1 VWHTIGVDVGTS
13 GTRALVIDAN
23 GAIVGTGTATYS
35 SKNSKPNWAE
45 QNPEVW
51 WTSTCDAIHQ
61 ALSYAGIAAADVASV
76 GIAGQMHSSV
86 FLDAAGEVVRPAILW
101 CDQRTDQE
109 CDEITS
115 AIGEARLLDITC
127 NQAITGF
134 TAPKILWLQKHEP
147 KKFDRVRKV
156 LLPKDYVRFR
166 MSGEYATDMSDA
178 SGTLLFDVRNR
189 KWAHEAIESL
199 GLDSDWFPPSY
210 ESPEVIATVSA
221 IGAKETGLAEGTPI
235 VAGAGDQAATAI
247 GVGVV
252 EPGILLCTIGTSG
265 VIFAHMDSPIS
276 QPDGRLHMFCHGVP
290 GKWHVMGVTLAAG
303 GAFRWYR
310 NTFCADEEREARER
324 GVDIYDL
331 IVEGASS
338 APAGAEGLVF
348 LPYLAG
354 ERTPYPDPN
363 ASGVFFGISFRHSKE
378 HFARAVMEG
387 VTMSLLD
394 CLDLVRSL
402 GVPVTQVRASG
413 GGARSLLWRQM
424 QSNAFG
430 VPVSTVNSTDG
441 AAFGAAILALV
452 GAGVYANVESACRE
466 IIRVTDTI
474 QPDTESQGIWDG
486 LHSLY
491 SGLYP
496 NLRDSFDRRASLLRA
511 YAHDGGGRN

>member
-1 VWHTIGVDVGTS
+1 VGHTVGVDVGTS
-13 GTRALVIDAN
+13 GTRALVIDEY
-23 GAIVGTGTATYS
+23 GVIVGTGTAAYS
-35 SKNSKPNWAE
+35 SQIPKPNWVE
-45 QNPEVW
+45 QDPEVW
-51 WTSTCDAIHQ
+51 WTSTCDAIRQ
-61 ALSYAGIAAADVASV
+61 ALLDAGIAAADIAAV

-101 CDQRTDQE
+101 CDQRTGRE

-115 AIGEARLLDITC
+115 VIGAARLLDMTC

-134 TAPKILWLQKHEP
+134 TAPKILWLRKHEP
-147 KKFDRVRKV
+147 EQFDRVRRV

-189 KWAHEAIESL
+189 RWAREAIEGL
-199 GLDSDWFPPSY
+199 GLDGDWFPAAY
-210 ESPEVIATVSA
+210 ESPEIAARVSA
-221 IGAKETGLAEGTPI
+221 VGAKATGLAEGTPI

-247 GVGVV
+247 GVGAV

-265 VIFAHMDSPIS
+265 VIFAHMDSPAS

-310 NTFCADEEREARER
+310 NTFCAEEERQAREM
-324 GVDIYDL
+324 GIDIYDL
-331 IVEGASS
+331 IVEGARS

-394 CLDLVRSL
+394 CFDLVRSL
-402 GVPVTQVRASG
+402 GIPISQVRASG

-452 GAGVYANVESACRE
+452 GAGVYDNVESACRE
-466 IIRVTDTI
+466 IIKVTETV

-491 SGLYP
+491 SGLYLS
-496 NLRDSFDRRASLLRA
+496 LRDSFDRRASLLKA
-511 YAHDGGGRN
+511 CAHDGGGGN